1 MGGGRHLLLR
11 CALWSCLRLRPLP
24 ELFPRDDHVLALE
37 NYVDQKGCPCDREAA
52 KASVYG
58 SPRPLPI

>member
-1 MGGGRHLLLR
+1 MGRGHHFLLC
-11 CALWSCLRLRPLP
+11 CALWSCLRLHTLP
-24 ELFPRDDHVLALE
+24 DVFPRDDRVLAVE
-37 NYVDQKGCPCDREAA
+37 NYVDQKSSPRDREAT